1 MTIIAIRFITFT
13 CRRGL
18 PSKDPEEE
26 LKHKLEYEAMVEA
39 AKKKGQY
46 WIILQIKDWNLCP
59 CVWNSMVGDAD
70 KWDAPCTEKSCT
82 LDQWGLG
89 LV

>member
-1 MTIIAIRFITFT
+1 MTIISICFITFT

-46 WIILQIKDWNLCP
+46 CIILQMKDWNLSP
-59 CVWNSMVGDAD
+59 RVWNSMVADAD
-70 KWDAPCTEKSCT
+70 KSDALYTEKK
-82 LDQWGLG
+82 D
-89 LV
+89 VH